1 MKTEW
6 GVNGEGERERE
17 REQQINGVRDG
28 ALEGFENGEGW
39 KWPLGKKDN
48 RVFQIDQMNRIN
60 KMSIK

>member
-1 MKTEW
+1 MESKR
-6 GVNGEGERERE
+6 VRE
-17 REQQINGVRDG
+17 REQQNNGVRDG

-48 RVFQIDQMNRIN
+48 RVFQIDEMNRIN